1 MKLKVN
7 LMVNL
12 LFRKFVF
19 LTVVN
24 LFLFILQLSGAHK
37 VKIKLFQHLD
47 AEHIQMICRF
57 DMRCQFGK
65 RPHRRSGHRTSR

>member
-7 LMVNL
+7 QMVNL

-37 VKIKLFQHLD
+37 VKIKPSSISMLNTY
-47 AEHIQMICRF
+47 
-57 DMRCQFGK
+57 K
-65 RPHRRSGHRTSR
+65 